1 MMSPGTAFDNG
12 RGDRG
17 QFPLEMFSEVIV
29 ELVVR
34 HLVVEH
40 EVDGGRD
47 VGEEGLLQ
55 RWRVSQG
62 RVLGDLKQDNALVSG
77 PLSETAP
84 HCKIMPI

>member
-1 MMSPGTAFDNG
+1 MLP
-12 RGDRG
+12 
-17 QFPLEMFSEVIV
+17 EVIV
-29 ELVVR
+29 KLVVR
-34 HLVVEH
+34 HFIMEH